1 MIPCPKCGGEAHRSH
16 TRGVLERVAK
26 AASTYR
32 AYRCLDCGWR
42 GLLGAEKAPSKTTT
56 KRKLTIV
63 IALIITTALVF
74 ALMGLIDYTIDSA
87 KNPRKKPKTS
97 QSN

>member
-1 MIPCPKCGGEAHRSH
+1 M
-16 TRGVLERVAK
+16 
-26 AASTYR
+26 
-32 AYRCLDCGWR
+32 
-42 GLLGAEKAPSKTTT
+42 LGADKPESKISP

-74 ALMGLIDYTIDSA
+74 ALMGLIDYTIESA
-87 KNPRKKPKTS
+87 KNPRKKQKTA

>member
-16 TRGVLERVAK
+16 TRGVLERLTK
-26 AASTYR
+26 AVTTYR
-32 AYRCLDCGWR
+32 AHRCLDCGWR
-42 GLLGAEKAPSKTTT
+42 GLLGAEKPIGRNAPR
-56 KRKLTIV
+56 RKLTIL
-63 IALIITTALVF
+63 IAVIITTVLVF

-87 KNPRKKPKTS
+87 KNPRKKHSTA